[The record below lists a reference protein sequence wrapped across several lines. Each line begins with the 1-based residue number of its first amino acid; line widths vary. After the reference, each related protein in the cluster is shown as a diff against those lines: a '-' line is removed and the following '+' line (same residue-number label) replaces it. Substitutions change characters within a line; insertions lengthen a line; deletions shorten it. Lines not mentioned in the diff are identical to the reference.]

1 MSRLGELIE
10 ELCPNGVEY
19 VPLRS
24 ISAIT
29 IGEFVHKSKQSP
41 DSEYPVYNG
50 GIANTGYYNLFNNFE
65 NKIIVS
71 ARGANAGFVNRVTTK
86 FWAGNSCYTI
96 SIIDEKKVDWN
107 FIYYYLK
114 SSEYNLINMQ
124 QRASIPSVSL
134 QQMQSMLVPNPPIEV
149 QREIVRILDNFT
161 ELTAE
166 LTAELKKRKS
176 QYEFYRKLL
185 YSYDLSVEMKSLGEV
200 TEINR
205 GVRVIKKNLSESQG
219 YPVYQNSMTPLG
231 YHNEFNCNK
240 NTTFM
245 IVAGAAGEVGYSDI
259 NFWAADDCFYF
270 HSDDTLVNKFIYY
283 YLLTQDN
290 YIYSRVR
297 KASIPRIS
305 RTSIENI
312 KIPIPP
318 LSEQERIVSILD
330 KFDALVNDISIGIPA
345 EIGARKKQYE
355 YYREKLLN
363 FKDVNASE
371 IL

>member
-176 QYEFYRKLL
+176 QYEFYKNYLL
-185 YSYDLSVEMKSLGEV
+185 IEQNNDNFINKIEYKKIKDVFTRIKGTPITAGKMKEIQNLYGDIKIFAGGK
-200 TEINR
+200 TEINAF
-205 GVRVIKKNLSESQG
+205 E
-219 YPVYQNSMTPLG
+219 
-231 YHNEFNCNK
+231 E
-240 NTTFM
+240 
-245 IVAGAAGEVGYSDI
+245 D
-259 NFWAADDCFYF
+259 
-270 HSDDTLVNKFIYY
+270 
-283 YLLTQDN
+283 
-290 YIYSRVR
+290 
-297 KASIPRIS
+297 IPRANITRCPAVLVQSRGIIDVIFYDEPFTFKNEMWAYTNDNIVTTKYLYYILRNNVNHFRQIAASMGSFPQIS
-305 RTSIENI
+305 LPVT
-312 KIPIPP
+312 
-318 LSEQERIVSILD
+318 
-330 KFDALVNDISIGIPA
+330 
-345 EIGARKKQYE
+345 
-355 YYREKLLN
+355 
-363 FKDVNASE
+363 
-371 IL
+371 